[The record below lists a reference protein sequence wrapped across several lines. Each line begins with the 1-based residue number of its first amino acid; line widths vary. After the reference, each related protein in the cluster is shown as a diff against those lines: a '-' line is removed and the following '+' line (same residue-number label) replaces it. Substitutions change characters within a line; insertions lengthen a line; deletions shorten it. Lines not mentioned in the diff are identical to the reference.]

1 MLLAREDF
9 DKADATFIEAG
20 AEWDAVLG
28 LLIEKYSIFNS
39 ESELEIQETLI
50 CPHQFDV
57 DRKYTMQCQPQNV
70 KERAPQIGPQSTIS
84 CENCVVLDKR
94 VW

>member
-70 KERAPQIGPQSTIS
+70 KERATLPPTM
-84 CENCVVLDKR
+84 
-94 VW
+94 

>member
-20 AEWDAVLG
+20 AKWDAVLG
-28 LLIEKYSIFNS
+28 LLIEKYSIFDS
-39 ESELEIQETLI
+39 ENELEIQETLI
-50 CPHQFDV
+50 CPNQFDV

-70 KERAPQIGPQSTIS
+70 KETVKPPTLSS
-84 CENCVVLDKR
+84 NHCVGLHKVL
-94 VW
+94 

>member
-28 LLIEKYSIFNS
+28 LLIEKYSIFSS
-39 ESELEIQETLI
+39 ESDLEIQETLI

-70 KERAPQIGPQSTIS
+70 KERAPSSTIS
-84 CENCVVLDKR
+84 CDVCV
-94 VW
+94 